1 MALGRPLRLAFK
13 VHGRT
18 YPGDI
23 RWVCNGRPVSG
34 SQVVRASRYIELYS
48 SAVRLA
54 ASAFIQDPL
63 TVDVVVNA
71 PALTHQGIVIA
82 RDRLRSISFKRAP
95 RPPKTPADGIRPG

>member
-1 MALGRPLRLAFK
+1 
-13 VHGRT
+13 
-18 YPGDI
+18 
-23 RWVCNGRPVSG
+23 
-34 SQVVRASRYIELYS
+34 
-48 SAVRLA
+48 LA

-82 RDRLRSISFKRAP
+82 RDRLRNISFKRAP